1 MNEKANARTGSE
13 RELSDLAALRP
24 AGRFSG
30 GKRVG
35 LPWSFAQTKLFDRL
49 FFLSFLLNSPTCK
62 CSDRVS
68 KADFA

>member
-1 MNEKANARTGSE
+1 MGDEHIKEATNEKANARTGSE

-35 LPWSFAQTKLFDRL
+35 SPWSFAQTNLFDML
-49 FFLSFLLNSPTCK
+49 FFCPSC
-62 CSDRVS
+62 
-68 KADFA
+68 